1 MTPRGSAST
10 TTWQGA
16 LVVFLCL
23 TAALTPGGVAGQ
35 GVTGVVVEAQS
46 SAPLP
51 GVLVTVE
58 SEAGTRVGAVLSDAS
73 GRFVVEVPR
82 AGRFRAVAA
91 RIGLATTTT
100 EMFEVPAGD
109 VHFVRVTM
117 ADNAV
122 ELEGFV
128 VDTRV
133 QGCRIDPAEALQIQR
148 WWDEIRKALEVSSV
162 VQKDQLARFRIQ
174 KYEREWSAD
183 LKSLSGERTELQIG
197 FATRPFVSASAEF
210 LTEGGFVQ
218 GAEGDREYYAPDAD
232 VLLADVFLA
241 QHCFSVVDHD
251 EDRDLIGLHFE
262 PTRTRRVP
270 DVLGTLWVDST
281 TAELQS
287 LEYRYANIDWLP
299 ANESGGEVRFRYLPS
314 GTWIVSDWYIRMP
327 QVGVRY
333 GPGSVS
339 RSEVAGYFDVG
350 GRVRQIATNAGAGD
364 GATGSA
370 EIRGTVF
377 DSIRGRPLAGA
388 RVAVLGTRFSA
399 DSDVDGA
406 FEISGLPAGE
416 YQVSFFHADL
426 SLWGVA
432 SPFIKVALED
442 ADRAD
447 VLLAVPRFRSV
458 AAGMCPSEGDVR
470 AVLTGRV
477 VDPDG
482 EVVEAVTVRAKW
494 EAARS
499 GGMTDTFTREFR
511 TGSDGR
517 YLVCGAP
524 AEARIELS
532 VDGTAR
538 SARDVEIVLPTG
550 EITYREL
557 RARR

>member
-51 GVLVTVE
+51 GVLVAVE

-339 RSEVAGYFDVG
+339 RSEVAGSFDVG
-350 GRVRQIATNAGAGD
+350 GRVRQIATEQATEQRDRRRSGERSSTVSGADRWLERALPYWGH
-364 GATGSA
+364 ASRR
-370 EIRGTVF
+370 IRILMALLRLVGCRPV
-377 DSIRGRPLAGA
+377 SIRSRSSMPTCHSGEWRRRSSRLPWKTPTGRTSSWPFRASGAWRPVCA
-388 RVAVLGTRFSA
+388 RVKAT
-399 DSDVDGA
+399 
-406 FEISGLPAGE
+406 
-416 YQVSFFHADL
+416 
-426 SLWGVA
+426 
-432 SPFIKVALED
+432 
-442 ADRAD
+442 
-447 VLLAVPRFRSV
+447 
-458 AAGMCPSEGDVR
+458 
-470 AVLTGRV
+470 
-477 VDPDG
+477 
-482 EVVEAVTVRAKW
+482 
-494 EAARS
+494 
-499 GGMTDTFTREFR
+499 
-511 TGSDGR
+511 
-517 YLVCGAP
+517 CGP
-524 AEARIELS
+524 
-532 VDGTAR
+532 
-538 SARDVEIVLPTG
+538 
-550 EITYREL
+550 Y
-557 RARR
+557 